1 MINNENRRQSSKALS
16 ESAARRTYRNYISY
30 MWHNANNVSNRGNET
45 ATHVLRA
52 INFYGSHMLTHM
64 YIADD
69 HHTYIAH
76 SRPKTK
82 HSYLPSRGLC
92 GCIFFPFFNCYSP
105 RRRDIMPSPA
115 CVQCDISRME
125 AVALFLFLSFS
136 RITTIGERERWR
148 AFYAISYEPFERFIP
163 QLNNIRV
170 RIDERA
176 GYLSGHI

>member
-1 MINNENRRQSSKALS
+1 
-16 ESAARRTYRNYISY
+16 
-30 MWHNANNVSNRGNET
+30 MWHNANNVSKSRKRNCNARI
-45 ATHVLRA
+45 ASDKFLRFA
-52 INFYGSHMLTHM
+52 YAHT

-163 QLNNIRV
+163 QLNIRV